1 MVMVDENAT
10 AVVSVDGEDLSL
22 AGGETIE
29 QIEEIARYLD
39 GKIGFFRQMNP
50 TMTRRQLLVLTALNI
65 TEELFH
71 LRREY
76 ADLINM
82 IENEIK

>member
-1 MVMVDENAT
+1 MANENAK

-22 AGGETIE
+22 AGGDTIE

-39 GKIGFFRQMNP
+39 GKIDFFRQMNP

>member
-1 MVMVDENAT
+1 MVMVNENAT

-22 AGGETIE
+22 AGGDTIE

-50 TMTRRQLLVLTALNI
+50 TMTRRQLLVLTGLNI

-76 ADLINM
+76 AELINM